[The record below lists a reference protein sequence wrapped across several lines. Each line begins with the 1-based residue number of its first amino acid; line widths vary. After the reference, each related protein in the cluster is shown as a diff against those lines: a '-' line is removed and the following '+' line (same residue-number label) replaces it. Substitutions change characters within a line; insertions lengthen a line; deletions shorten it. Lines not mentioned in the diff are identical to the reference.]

1 MLFRSPATMWWYVVT
16 ITSTGYGDMYPV
28 TVGGRIIAAITMFL
42 GLVLFGILLNVVGK
56 TLMVILFA
64 EKE

>member
-1 MLFRSPATMWWYVVT
+1 MWWYVVT